1 MVETSCHIL
10 AFKIWCMKHFL
21 LQEVGVK
28 VFEEV
33 DRIKEQVDFLLGR
46 ILDSYWFS
54 QLMRSATVCGLLA
67 PSNQN
72 VSLISLVSSFTF
84 LYYRFKKSSDLTIKD
99 MDTDNDLGIQ
109 SQSQAVEEGDE
120 DYILLKVQDQGG
132 DIVR

>member
-1 MVETSCHIL
+1 
-10 AFKIWCMKHFL
+10 
-21 LQEVGVK
+21 
-28 VFEEV
+28 
-33 DRIKEQVDFLLGR
+33 
-46 ILDSYWFS
+46 
-54 QLMRSATVCGLLA
+54 MRSATVCGLLA